1 MDMKSPTPSMTGS
14 KSAGTSVVEAPALLF
29 DEIPREERAGVEKIN
44 VSETSSEYPPP
55 DLSMGR
61 KWLLAI
67 CMTLTTVITSASNGA
82 SNINIPAAAADL
94 HTSTLAAQWIASSYS
109 LAYGCGLLVSGRLAD
124 VYGRKRLYL
133 MGLGLFAIFSVI
145 SGVVRDRVAICV
157 FRALSGLGASIALP
171 AAFGIVGTTLSTEPW
186 RTRAYAAV
194 ALGYPIGAGP
204 GQIIGAAI
212 AERGGRAWQYQFL
225 AFAGGAVIPMA
236 LGCFIIPLEPPRSQ
250 AGERGKIDWIG
261 ATILVTSLGGLM
273 FSITQGGLIP
283 RGWKEPYLG
292 IFTRHERKVSYL
304 LLSTVSAYTAVGG
317 WPYMTAIWY
326 QDVKGES
333 PMLNALHVLTAPV
346 VGALACILVPILAP
360 RVRAPWLLMF
370 GAFSTSAACWL
381 YAVEPRELTYWAMEW
396 PANIFNPFGADFT
409 VGIGSVLMSNLV
421 SKEEQSLAGAL
432 FQTALQLSITLG
444 VCLSSLVQTEVL
456 NHTGDFRIA
465 VKDGFWL
472 LAGCAWASCFF
483 TFVFMRQVHLAKDVG
498 GTS

>member
-1 MDMKSPTPSMTGS
+1 ME
-14 KSAGTSVVEAPALLF
+14 AGWGGYHCFLMSGDAKWKKA
-29 DEIPREERAGVEKIN
+29 N
-44 VSETSSEYPPP
+44 V
-55 DLSMGR
+55 
-61 KWLLAI
+61 K
-67 CMTLTTVITSASNGA
+67 SASNGA

-283 RGWKEPYLG
+283 RGWKEPLVFALSLLLLGVFGLWQHYLQVKNKAPLIDLG